1 MKSKKNSSYAII
13 HVYNRKKTVV
23 RSTRIEP
30 SIIQKNLSTYGKKS
44 SQTSCTHF
52 ISFFCFLSFQDLCT
66 LAQEVGNHEC
76 KYLTILRYAQDSSY
90 ESALVTKLMNNP
102 QLPLCN
108 ILKAKH
114 KKGSIIICWMCVYMC
129 RYWILSESLKK
140 LFRASKNIF
149 HSSFEVYSKTIFL
162 FRLLCLPAFHVPAQI
177 NISHISFHVFS

>member
-1 MKSKKNSSYAII
+1 MFTI
-13 HVYNRKKTVV
+13 VKKTVV

-114 KKGSIIICWMCVYMC
+114 KKGSIICWMCVYMC

-140 LFRASKNIF
+140 TIPLFKKYIP
-149 HSSFEVYSKTIFL
+149 FEFRSL
-162 FRLLCLPAFHVPAQI
+162 FKDYFF
-177 NISHISFHVFS
+177 ISTAVLACIPCSCTNQHFSYIVSCI